1 VNPSRVPKEESPFST
16 PDEPVE
22 EAASRRD
29 FLARAGHAAAGL
41 CALFFAAG
49 AVRFAVPDFEEGPP
63 RKFPFGRLADFGMN
77 TLSWLRDRDLFVLR
91 TPAGLGAFSSRC
103 THLGCT
109 LRRTAEGF
117 VCPCHGARYGA
128 LGEIVSGPARRP
140 LPWYSVWLERDG
152 RLWVDLGKPLD
163 TVGPIAI
170 VLPDKVE
177 G

>member
-1 VNPSRVPKEESPFST
+1 
-16 PDEPVE
+16 
-22 EAASRRD
+22 
-29 FLARAGHAAAGL
+29 
-41 CALFFAAG
+41 
-49 AVRFAVPDFEEGPP
+49 
-63 RKFPFGRLADFGMN
+63 MN

-152 RLWVDLGKPLD
+152 RLWVDLAKPLD

-170 VLPDKVE
+170 VLPDQVE